1 MNRIDVVRALKSHEA
16 ELKELGFEHLFL
28 FGSVARGEADSA
40 SDVDLFFD
48 HQKGRLGLYELLD
61 VKQKT
66 QEILGIATDI
76 MTRASLHPLL
86 REQIEKAA
94 QRIF

>member
-16 ELKELGFEHLFL
+16 ELKELGVEHLFL

>member
-1 MNRIDVVRALKSHEA
+1 MNRADVMRALKSHEA
-16 ELKELGFEHLFL
+16 YLKELGVEHLFL
-28 FGSVARGEADSA
+28 FGSVARGEADNA

-48 HQKGRLGLYELLD
+48 HQKGSLGLYELMD
-61 VKQKT
+61 VKQKA
-66 QEILGIATDI
+66 QEILGTKTDI